1 MLRKHR
7 IPVSEALLCYE
18 PATRTGGRFDQ
29 DTDGAG
35 GRPGGTL
42 LIFSN
47 TLVFQVGPGL
57 SMEGAH
63 YMRMRRVRGGGRAG
77 RRAGELL
84 GGRTARRKHCQTI

>member
-47 TLVFQVGPGL
+47 TLVFQVGPG
-57 SMEGAH
+57 SH
-63 YMRMRRVRGGGRAG
+63 YTRMRRVRGGGRAG

-84 GGRTARRKHCQTI
+84 GGRTARCKHCQTI

>member
-47 TLVFQVGPGL
+47 TLVFQVGPESSCFRWDL
-57 SMEGAH
+57 ITRACDACAGAG
-63 YMRMRRVRGGGRAG
+63 VRAG
-77 RRAGELL
+77 G
-84 GGRTARRKHCQTI
+84 QVSS